1 MQYFVFVG
9 HDEDVHQ
16 ELDTYV
22 ELGHRRGRGTQVGP
36 FGKSFASNVEI
47 HLITHVFAKCFLSR
61 AAEAIIVLVSE
72 EQLDLQEHLGR
83 QDQEAGGGS
92 QAVEDR
98 RGRSVPSTSCLPL
111 SKTSGPTST
120 S

>member
-22 ELGHRRGRGTQVGP
+22 ELGHRRGRGTQVKP
-36 FGKSFASNVEI
+36 FASNVEI
-47 HLITHVFAKCFLSR
+47 HLITHVFEKCFLSR
-61 AAEAIIVLVSE
+61 AAEAIIVLVNE

-83 QDQEAGGGS
+83 QDQEAGGES

-98 RGRSVPSTSCLPL
+98 RGRRVPSTSCLPL

>member
-47 HLITHVFAKCFLSR
+47 HLITHVFAKCF
-61 AAEAIIVLVSE
+61 
-72 EQLDLQEHLGR
+72 
-83 QDQEAGGGS
+83 
-92 QAVEDR
+92 
-98 RGRSVPSTSCLPL
+98 
-111 SKTSGPTST
+111 
-120 S
+120 